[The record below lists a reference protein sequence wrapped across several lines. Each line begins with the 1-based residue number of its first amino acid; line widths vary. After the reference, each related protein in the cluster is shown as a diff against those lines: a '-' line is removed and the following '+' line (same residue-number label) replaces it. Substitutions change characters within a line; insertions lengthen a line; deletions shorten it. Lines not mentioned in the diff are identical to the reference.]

1 MMILRF
7 FTTWVILLT
16 LLSVGYG
23 SDKKSTRTPLPSQGV
38 VPDEATAVKIAEA
51 VFPPVFGQ
59 EEVSKFSPYHATL
72 KEGVWTVYGTLKPNA
87 RGGTPMMTI
96 QKNDG
101 RVTELWHSQ

>member
-1 MMILRF
+1 MIVRLLLAWAIL
-7 FTTWVILLT
+7 FTLCA
-16 LLSVGYG
+16 YG
-23 SDKKSTRTPLPSQGV
+23 SGSDQKPAKPSLPAQGV
-38 VPDEATAVKIAEA
+38 VPDEATAVKIGEA

-96 QKNDG
+96 QKSDG
-101 RVTELWHSQ
+101 KITELWHSQ